1 MHQIYL
7 STSICKPQ
15 LVNKCAMNMRVPL
28 QLGNFGIKITVSA
41 FVQSSIWYNKEK
53 ILTLS
58 AVQLPMSY
66 TSAPMLKKEN
76 MLMILLI

>member
-1 MHQIYL
+1 
-7 STSICKPQ
+7 
-15 LVNKCAMNMRVPL
+15 MNMRVPL

-58 AVQLPMSY
+58 AVQQLLMSY
-66 TSAPMLKKEN
+66 TSAPNVEKRKHANDTFNITQQISRLYKE
-76 MLMILLI
+76 MFQYESP